1 MSTLSQQGRSEY
13 LFELEMWL
21 KSFERYFR
29 ISNQPLSQ
37 DSARTLAI
45 RSFYEEVG
53 LVANAIKRVNQLC
66 MFLSSEDQVNQERFD
81 KYVENFLRQG
91 DIVDPYVAR
100 LLHQKSPRAGLTLL
114 RESFEDLQ
122 LILLDLIKLSRIPY
136 ATFQSVGRLIYR
148 EIRRNDYLRL
158 LMDKKFKLAYDR
170 MTSESIADIVRR
182 IEEKTT
188 RHLAAKVFLE
198 FFRLLHYLEFANPRR
213 CKPEELRTTV
223 LIFSLVVS
231 ETRTLLEYLQRSVDD
246 LASTPRLQDTVERF
260 IYCIPLELRKVVD
273 TELIDISSFKQA
285 DTIYTSI
292 ENSHGI
298 LRDCFQQ
305 SVIQLAQVFDS
316 SAEGKSVFVQYAT
329 KYEQSVALRN
339 DLAELIR
346 VARRFEENAD
356 DMNAQRLKEMVS
368 AFQDRSLRYLMYRD
382 WTSFEMFMAEL
393 VKCSSLTGLAQI
405 AHRFVTYLETLFREV
420 SKRNVL
426 QGTGNGPSVYVI

>member
-29 ISNQPLSQ
+29 ISNQPLSE
-37 DSARTLAI
+37 DSARSLAI

-66 MFLSSEDQVNQERFD
+66 TSLASEDQVNQERFD
-81 KYVENFLRQG
+81 KYVENFLREG

-100 LLHQKSPRAGLTLL
+100 LLHQKSPRAGVTLL

-122 LILLDLIKLSRIPY
+122 LILQDLIKLSRIPY
-136 ATFQSVGRLIYR
+136 PTFQSIGRLIYR

-158 LMDKKFKLAYDR
+158 LMDKKFKPVYDR
-170 MTSESIADIVRR
+170 ITSEPITDLVHR
-182 IEEKTT
+182 IENQGT

-198 FFRLLHYLEFANPRR
+198 FFRLLHYLEFANPRK
-213 CKPEELRTTV
+213 CKPDELRTTV
-223 LIFSLVVS
+223 LIFSLVAA
-231 ETRTLLEYLQRSVDD
+231 ETRSLLEYLQRSVDS
-246 LASTPRLQDTVERF
+246 LAPTPRLQDTIERF
-260 IYCIPLELRKVVD
+260 IYCIPLELRKVID

-316 SAEGKSVFVQYAT
+316 SAEGRKVFIQYAT
-329 KYEQSVALRN
+329 KLEQSRALRN
-339 DLAELIR
+339 DLVELIR
-346 VARRFEENAD
+346 IVHRFEENAD
-356 DMNAQRLKEMVS
+356 ESDARRMKEMVA

-382 WTSFEMFMAEL
+382 WASFELFMAEI
-393 VKCSSLTGLAQI
+393 VKCNSLTGLTQI
-405 AHRFVTYLETLFREV
+405 AHRFVTYLETLLMEV

-426 QGTGNGPSVYVI
+426 QEAANEPPG